1 MVASRVVLAPANR
14 YRIGRPLGRG
24 GMAEV
29 LEAQA
34 IAAGGVTRRVAVKRL
49 LPGHEA
55 DPGAARMFLEE
66 ARIASHLHHG
76 AIVAL
81 LDYGVLDG
89 QPFQVLELVDGA
101 DAASLRKLGAG
112 AGEPMSPEIALHLV
126 AEVALALDYAHR
138 AKGPDGRA
146 LGIVHRDIKPSNI
159 LVSWTGDVK
168 LGDFGIAAALDRRE
182 RTLDGSIKGTPAY
195 MGPEQL
201 RGEPLDARADIFAL
215 GCTLA
220 SLLTGES
227 PLRLPDNTA
236 RMLRGEPLLLDPA
249 LPPEIA
255 ALVARAVHPS
265 LPDRTPTAAAFA
277 EDLGHLLAEK
287 LRKSP
292 RALLLDWL
300 HRIRPSIESTASP
313 EAPPPARGRLDDLF
327 ALDLVPDPT
336 GTDDRRFVTH
346 TRKGDP
352 AAPPAPDEAA
362 TVDLK
367 WRPPLS
373 SGGASNGR
381 PETASLESTQGPQK
395 VPQVRARWPKA
406 VAATL
411 AMGLLAAGLAWPPGG
426 NGTSPDPTKGVAS
439 SGALAGIEPPS
450 VSGSSSFSLG
460 ATGDSSSGPA
470 GNASGSPSAPPASG
484 AASPGGSAGSM
495 DSPSRAGSGPAG
507 ATSTVDAPAPASAAA
522 GSATVGAT
530 DATSAAGASN
540 AANAAGATD
549 AASAAGTTSAASAT
563 TGDAPTTGYI
573 VVRGPGSVG
582 AEILVDGASR
592 GFAPKRI
599 ELPLGAHSVSL
610 VLRDGTRL
618 GPRGMSVTGRSTRSS
633 PLAWDVAES
642 TK

>member
-292 RALLLDWL
+292 RAQLLDWL

-313 EAPPPARGRLDDLF
+313 EAPLPRAEGSTISSRSISCPTQQAPTIAASSAHSQRRPGRSPRPLTKPQRWCKLAPSPQARVERATADPRLPLSNRRKDRRRSRRCALAGRRPWRRRSRWGCSPQGSRGRRGATARKPGPHEGCGFFGGARGDRAAIGVWLF
-327 ALDLVPDPT
+327 FFFF
-336 GTDDRRFVTH
+336 GGDRRFLFGT
-346 TRKGDP
+346 
-352 AAPPAPDEAA
+352 
-362 TVDLK
+362 
-367 WRPPLS
+367 
-373 SGGASNGR
+373 GGQRLRIA
-381 PETASLESTQGPQK
+381 
-395 VPQVRARWPKA
+395 VRAAGVRRGFSRRLGWID
-406 VAATL
+406 
-411 AMGLLAAGLAWPPGG
+411 GL
-426 NGTSPDPTKGVAS
+426 
-439 SGALAGIEPPS
+439 
-450 VSGSSSFSLG
+450 SFARRLG
-460 ATGDSSSGPA
+460 ARWSDIDGGRTRPSIRRRRERNRGRDGRNERGRCIQRGERSGRNRR
-470 GNASGSPSAPPASG
+470 GK
-484 AASPGGSAGSM
+484 
-495 DSPSRAGSGPAG
+495 R
-507 ATSTVDAPAPASAAA
+507 
-522 GSATVGAT
+522 
-530 DATSAAGASN
+530 
-540 AANAAGATD
+540 
-549 AASAAGTTSAASAT
+549 GTTSAASAT

-573 VVRGPGSVG
+573 VVRG
-582 AEILVDGASR
+582 R
-592 GFAPKRI
+592 GRS
-599 ELPLGAHSVSL
+599 GRRSL
-610 VLRDGTRL
+610 W
-618 GPRGMSVTGRSTRSS
+618 TGRREGSRRSAS
-633 PLAWDVAES
+633 SFPSGRTPSRSCCAMGRGSDRAG
-642 TK
+642 